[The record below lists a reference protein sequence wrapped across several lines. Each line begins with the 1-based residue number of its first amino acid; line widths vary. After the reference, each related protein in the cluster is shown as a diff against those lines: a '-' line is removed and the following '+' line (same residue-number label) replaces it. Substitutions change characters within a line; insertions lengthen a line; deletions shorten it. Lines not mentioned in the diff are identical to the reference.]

1 MVEGYFFIQFQ
12 RTYPHQSWSSIL
24 LLEIFQIRYS
34 KMLKSTIGML
44 SHFVPPL
51 IINNSSK
58 RFKKGIDSND
68 EFIQHIMEPSIESIR
83 AKEDWTGG
91 ISRMF

>member
-1 MVEGYFFIQFQ
+1 
-12 RTYPHQSWSSIL
+12 
-24 LLEIFQIRYS
+24 
-34 KMLKSTIGML
+34 ML